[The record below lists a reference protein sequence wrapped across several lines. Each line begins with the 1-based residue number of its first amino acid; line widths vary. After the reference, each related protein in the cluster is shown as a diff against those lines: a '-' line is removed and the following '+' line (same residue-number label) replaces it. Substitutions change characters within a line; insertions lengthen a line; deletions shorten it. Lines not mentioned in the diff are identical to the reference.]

1 VTVTYSDNRQV
12 PYRLQAVDAQGIA
25 AIHDSTLRVL
35 GETGVV
41 YEDEGALELL
51 SAAGGVVN
59 GEGRVKIPEALL
71 RQAIESAPT
80 AMLMHTRGGEEA
92 IRLEQG
98 YAYCGTGSDCLYVI
112 DSLTGERRRASKGD
126 IGTLARL
133 GDALPNI
140 DFILSMGLASDV
152 PRDTADLHH
161 FEAMVCNTSKPIF
174 FTATNHQN
182 LMDIIDMATEIAGGQ
197 QELQDQPFL
206 GLFAMP
212 SPPLRHPKIALQNLI
227 YCARHR
233 IPVVY
238 ASGTSMGG
246 LGPMSIA
253 GGTVSSNCDVLSGL
267 VVHQL
272 ASPGAPFIYGIGVSV
287 MDMFTTIDS
296 YGAPEHH
303 LADVVN
309 TQVALSYGLPTWGYA
324 ANTDSKVLDLQAATE
339 YLSSTLMGLLSGCTL
354 LHDVGYL
361 ESGMTASCE
370 SIVFGSEVVEYARR
384 LLQSVEI
391 TDETLA
397 VEAISRVGPGGT
409 FLPERHTVR
418 HLRDFWYSHLF
429 DRRRYSQWVDD
440 GRQTMFD
447 RLKGRVPS
455 ILSSHESV
463 PLDEA
468 IVQGMHDLISA
479 RDRVASRKTSG
490 V

>member
-1 VTVTYSDNRQV
+1 MTYIEKRQV
-12 PYRLQAVDAQGIA
+12 PHRLQAVDPQGIA
-25 AIHDSTLRVL
+25 AIHDATVQVL
-35 GETGVV
+35 SETGVV
-41 YEDEGALELL
+41 YEDEEALELL
-51 SAAGGVVN
+51 SAAGAVAN
-59 GEGRVKIPEALL
+59 DEGLVKIPEALL
-71 RQAIESAPT
+71 GQAIESAPS
-80 AMLMHTRGGEEA
+80 AMLMYSREGEEA
-92 IRLEQG
+92 MRLEQG
-98 YAYCGTGSDCLYVI
+98 YTYCGTGSDCLYVI
-112 DSLTGERRRASKGD
+112 DLQTGERRRTTKTD
-126 IGTLARL
+126 IGTFARL

-161 FEAMVCNTSKPIF
+161 FEAMVGNTSKPIF
-174 FTATNHQN
+174 FTATNHYN
-182 LMDIIDMATEIAGGQ
+182 LIDIINMAREVAGGR
-197 QELQDQPFL
+197 QELQDHPFL

-212 SPPLRHPKIALQNLI
+212 SPPLRHPKIALQNLV
-227 YCARHR
+227 YCARNR

-246 LGPMSIA
+246 LGPMAIA

-272 ASPGAPFIYGIGVSV
+272 ANPGAPFIYGIGVSV

-309 TQVALSYGLPTWGYA
+309 AQVAHSYGLPTWGYA
-324 ANTDSKVLDLQAATE
+324 GNTDSKVLDLQAALE
-339 YLSSTLMGLLSGCTL
+339 YFSSTLMGLLSGCTL

-370 SIVFGSEVVEYARR
+370 SIVFGSEVVEHARR
-384 LLQSVEI
+384 LLQTVEVSQ
-391 TDETLA
+391 ETLA
-397 VEAISRVGPGGT
+397 VETINRVGPGGT

-418 HLRDFWYSHLF
+418 HLRDFWYSSLL
-429 DRRRYSQWVDD
+429 DRRRYSQWCDS

-447 RLKGRVPS
+447 RLKARVRD

-463 PLDEA
+463 PLDESVSRS
-468 IVQGMHDLISA
+468 IHDLTAA
-479 RDRVASRKTSG
+479 RDSDGSSSTSRG
-490 V
+490 

>member
-1 VTVTYSDNRQV
+1 MAYADNRQV
-12 PYRLQAVDAQGIA
+12 PYRLQVVDAEGIA
-25 AIHDSTLRVL
+25 SIHDATIQVL
-35 GETGVV
+35 WETGVV

-51 SAAGGVVN
+51 SSAGATVN

-71 RQAIESAPT
+71 RQAIETAPSA
-80 AMLMHTRGGEEA
+80 LVMHSRGGGEALHLEE
-92 IRLEQG
+92 G

-112 DSLTGERRRASKGD
+112 DSLTGERRRATKAD
-126 IGTLARL
+126 IGVFARL
-133 GDALPNI
+133 SDALPDI

-152 PRDTADLHH
+152 PRETADLHH
-161 FEAMVCNTSKPIF
+161 FEAMVCDTSKPVF
-174 FTATNHQN
+174 FTATSHQN
-182 LMDIIDMATEIAGGQ
+182 LMDIIDMAREIAGGQ
-197 QELQDQPFL
+197 QELQEEPFL

-212 SPPLRHPKIALQNLI
+212 SPPLRHSRIALQNLI
-227 YCARHR
+227 DCARNR

-287 MDMFTTIDS
+287 MDMLTTIDS

-309 TQVALSYGLPTWGYA
+309 TQVALGYGLPTWGYA

-339 YLSSTLMGLLSGCTL
+339 YLGSTLMGLVSGCTL

-361 ESGMTASCE
+361 ESGITASCE
-370 SIVFGSEVVEYARR
+370 SILFGSEVVEYARR
-384 LLQSVEI
+384 LLQAVEI
-391 TDETLA
+391 DDETLA
-397 VEAISRVGPGGT
+397 VETISRVGPGGT

-418 HLRDFWYSHLF
+418 HLRDFWYSPFF
-429 DRRRYSQWVDD
+429 DRRRYSQWVEE
-440 GRQTMFD
+440 GRQTMLD
-447 RLKGRVPS
+447 RLKARTRD
-455 ILSSHESV
+455 ILSSHEAV
-463 PLDEA
+463 PFDEA
-468 IVQGMHDLISA
+468 VRRSMRDLISA
-479 RDRVASRKTSG
+479 RDRVASRRSSG